1 MGQDGQ
7 AGPGDTR
14 RRIAEI
20 DQSIASLGPE
30 WRERF
35 TADVERDTAF
45 ERSLL
50 WRAWGVFVAVIFL
63 VLVRRL
69 FV

>member
-7 AGPGDTR
+7 ARPSDTR
-14 RRIAEI
+14 RRVAEI

-35 TADVERDTAF
+35 TSDVERDTAF

-50 WRAWGVFVAVIFL
+50 WRQWAVVLGVVFL

>member
-1 MGQDGQ
+1 MGQDSQ
-7 AGPGDTR
+7 ARPSDTR
-14 RRIAEI
+14 RRVAEI
-20 DQSIASLGPE
+20 DQSIGSLDPV

-35 TADVERDTAF
+35 ASDVERDTAF

-50 WRAWGVFVAVIFL
+50 WRQWGVVVVVVFL
-63 VLVRRL
+63 VLIRRL